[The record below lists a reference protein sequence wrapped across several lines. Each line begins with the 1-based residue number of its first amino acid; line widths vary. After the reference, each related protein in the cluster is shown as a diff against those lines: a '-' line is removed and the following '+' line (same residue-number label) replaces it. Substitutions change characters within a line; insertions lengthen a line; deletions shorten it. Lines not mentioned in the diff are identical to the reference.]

1 MISPARGWTAW
12 LLLILAAGPALA
24 QTDAPATPPAQ
35 AGPSRRALTRLEHTI
50 ADLHRRL
57 HITAAE
63 QPQWDVFTQIL
74 RDNAEHMDA
83 LYEARSTAETMSAVD
98 DLRSN
103 AGIAEA
109 RAQDMRRLVPA
120 FETLY
125 DAMPP
130 EQRRL
135 ADAAFKEFE
144 VRIRRAPHD

>member
-1 MISPARGWTAW
+1 
-12 LLLILAAGPALA
+12 
-24 QTDAPATPPAQ
+24 
-35 AGPSRRALTRLEHTI
+35 
-50 ADLHRRL
+50 
-57 HITAAE
+57 
-63 QPQWDVFTQIL
+63 
-74 RDNAEHMDA
+74 
-83 LYEARSTAETMSAVD
+83 MSAVD